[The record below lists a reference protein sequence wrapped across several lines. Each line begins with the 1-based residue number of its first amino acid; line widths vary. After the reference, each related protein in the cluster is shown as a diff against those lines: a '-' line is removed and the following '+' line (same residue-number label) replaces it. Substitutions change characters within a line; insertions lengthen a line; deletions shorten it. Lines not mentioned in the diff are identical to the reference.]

1 MKIFFNG
8 NELELSANTTL
19 KQFIEQQGLNGKR
32 LAAEVNLQI
41 IPKAEHDTLVLKN
54 QDKVEI
60 VHAIGG
66 G

>member
-1 MKIFFNG
+1 MKILFNG
-8 NELELSANTTL
+8 NELELTTGTTL
-19 KQFIEQQGLNGKR
+19 KQFIEQQGLAGKR

-41 IPKAEHDTLVLKN
+41 IPKAEHESLILND
-54 QDKVEI
+54 QDKIEI

>member
-8 NELELSANTTL
+8 NELELATGTTL
-19 KQFIEQQGLNGKR
+19 KQFIDHQGLAGKR

-41 IPKAEHDTLVLKN
+41 IPKADHQNLTLKD

>member
-19 KQFIEQQGLNGKR
+19 KQFIEQQGLTGKR

>member
-1 MKIFFNG
+1 MKIILNG
-8 NELELSANTTL
+8 SELMLAANSTL
-19 KQFIEQQGLNGKR
+19 QDLIESQGLSGKR
-32 LAAEVNLQI
+32 LAAEVNLNI
-41 IPKAEHDTLVLKN
+41 IPKAEHAGFLLND